1 VFKVKEKY
9 IFNTSTVDVEW
20 NLDST
25 LKHLFLWYPVS
36 WLPWK
41 NYTPIFF
48 NGKMSLL
55 VSENKFHVEIKQ
67 LHFWGFKSL
76 YHIIKPVHSV
86 KVKNIDSKLQLI
98 KNPKIKNRHNRHAEI
113 ASLFFS
119 KNLKK
124 INTKITSINPKIKTP
139 SIKNIL
145 PIQ

>member
-1 VFKVKEKY
+1 MFKVKEKY

-67 LHFWGFKSL
+67 LHFWGFKTL
-76 YHIIKPVHSV
+76 YTIKRNVHSV
-86 KVKNIDSKLQLI
+86 DVKNIESKLSLI
-98 KNPKIKNRHNRHAEI
+98 ENATIINHRENHVEV
-113 ASLFFS
+113 ASLFF
-119 KNLKK
+119 
-124 INTKITSINPKIKTP
+124 NTKGQNIHTKYKPIHPKTKTP

-145 PIQ
+145 PIH

>member
-1 VFKVKEKY
+1 MFKVKKQY
-9 IFNTSTVDVEW
+9 ILHGSNIEISWDV
-20 NLDST
+20 NST
-25 LKHLFLWYPVS
+25 LKNLFLYYPVS

-41 NYTPIFF
+41 NYTPISC

-98 KNPKIKNRHNRHAEI
+98 KNPKIKNRHNLHAEI
-113 ASLFFS
+113 ASLLFS
-119 KNLKK
+119 KNLKR
-124 INTKITSINPKIKTP
+124 INTKITSINAKIKTP
-139 SIKNIL
+139 SVTNIL